1 MWWNIWNARG
11 WWCVCMMSLCG
22 YRWQKTLWLFTW
34 ICSGWGWGC
43 GESKSRGESIYIFFR
58 WNPAQFFNC
67 LHLGLAESQPPEP
80 PREFEELTRGLRMD
94 RGLGLVLNEGSC
106 ESLNIYIN
114 IWKYTSA
121 FDGFISF
128 HLLLLLLFFSSTFSS
143 SFFFFFL
150 TVVYI
155 SSSSS
160 SHPRIQRQSFTHL
173 KLDPNATHEVTELCQ
188 LPRASIHHL
197 QLLLV
202 HVATLAPMRLRNPQA
217 YLAHPGLR
225 GVQILQR
232 LPR

>member
-1 MWWNIWNARG
+1 M
-11 WWCVCMMSLCG
+11 
-22 YRWQKTLWLFTW
+22 F
-34 ICSGWGWGC
+34 WGC

-143 SFFFFFL
+143 SFFFFFFLLLYIYHHHHHHHHHHL
-150 TVVYI
+150 TRGSNASRSPI
-155 SSSSS
+155 SSSTPTPRMRSRNSVSS
-160 SHPRIQRQSFTHL
+160 LVPVFITSSCSLFM
-173 KLDPNATHEVTELCQ
+173 
-188 LPRASIHHL
+188 
-197 QLLLV
+197 LLLWPPCAC
-202 HVATLAPMRLRNPQA
+202 ATRRLTSHTQA
-217 YLAHPGLR
+217 CAGSRFSSDSLGNGWCLVVGR
-225 GVQILQR
+225 KVWVKEMIR
-232 LPR
+232 LWW